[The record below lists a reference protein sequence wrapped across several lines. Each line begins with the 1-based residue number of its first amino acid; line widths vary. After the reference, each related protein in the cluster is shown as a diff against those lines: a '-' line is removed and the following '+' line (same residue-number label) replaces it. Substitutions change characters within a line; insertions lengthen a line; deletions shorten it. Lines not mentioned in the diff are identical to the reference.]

1 MQGFFIYTALVLLFR
16 VCIET
21 LIFDSEH
28 HTMKKLLYLFLAI
41 TIISCGGDDDGNAPL
56 DYLGTYRG
64 DIIVYLNGNYHSTL
78 NNHSMSFVS
87 VGSSNEVMI
96 DGNLIITNTCEF
108 DSSGF
113 VIPSTQA
120 VSSQT
125 FYALE
130 YGSGALNGNELQIE
144 LHQDQY
150 NSTTNLLTGSG
161 YWTGTL
167 IKVE

>member
-1 MQGFFIYTALVLLFR
+1 
-16 VCIET
+16 
-21 LIFDSEH
+21 
-28 HTMKKLLYLFLAI
+28 MKKLLYLFLAI

-64 DIIVYLNGNYHSTL
+64 DVIIYLNGDYHGTL

-120 VSSQT
+120 VSTQT

-130 YGSGALNGNELQIE
+130 YGSGTLSGNELQIE

-150 NSTTNLLTGSG
+150 DSTTNQLLTTG

-167 IKVE
+167 TKVE

>member
-1 MQGFFIYTALVLLFR
+1 MRNLL
-16 VCIET
+16 C
-21 LIFDSEH
+21 
-28 HTMKKLLYLFLAI
+28 LFLAI
-41 TIISCGGDDDGNAPL
+41 TIISCGEDDDGNAPL

-64 DIIVYLNGNYHSTL
+64 DVIIYLNGDYHGTL

-96 DGNLIITNTCEF
+96 DGNLIITSTCEF
-108 DSSGF
+108 GSSGF

-120 VSSQT
+120 VSTQT

-130 YGSGALNGNELQIE
+130 YGSGTLTGNELQIE

-150 NSTTNLLTGSG
+150 DSTTNQLLTTG

-167 IKVE
+167 TKVE

>member
-1 MQGFFIYTALVLLFR
+1 
-16 VCIET
+16 
-21 LIFDSEH
+21 
-28 HTMKKLLYLFLAI
+28 MKKLLYLFLAI
-41 TIISCGGDDDGNAPL
+41 IIISCGGDDDGNAPL

-64 DIIVYLNGNYHSTL
+64 DVMAYINGDYHSTV

-87 VGSSNEVMI
+87 IGSSNEVMI
-96 DGNLIITNTCEF
+96 DGNMIITNTCEF

-125 FYALE
+125 FYAIE
-130 YGSGALNGNELQIE
+130 YGSGTLSGNELQIE

-150 NSTTNLLTGSG
+150 DSATNQLLATG

-167 IKVE
+167 TKVE

>member
-1 MQGFFIYTALVLLFR
+1 
-16 VCIET
+16 
-21 LIFDSEH
+21 
-28 HTMKKLLYLFLAI
+28 MKKLLYLFFAI
-41 TIISCGGDDDGNAPL
+41 ITLSCGGDDDGNAPL
-56 DYLGTYRG
+56 NYLGTYRG
-64 DIIVYLNGNYHSTL
+64 DIVVNLNGNYHSTL
-78 NNHSMSFVS
+78 YNHSMTFVS
-87 VGSSNEVMI
+87 IGNDNEVMI

-120 VSSQT
+120 VSSQF

-130 YGSGALNGNELQIE
+130 YGSGTLSGNELLIE

-150 NSTTNLLTGSG
+150 LTGTNTLNGTG

-167 IKVE
+167 TKVE

>member
-1 MQGFFIYTALVLLFR
+1 
-16 VCIET
+16 
-21 LIFDSEH
+21 
-28 HTMKKLLYLFLAI
+28 MKKLLCLILALS
-41 TIISCGGDDDGNAPL
+41 IISCSGDDDGNAPI

-64 DIIVYLNGNYHSTL
+64 DVVTYLNGDYHGTL

-96 DGNLIITNTCEF
+96 DGNLIMTNTCEF

-125 FYALE
+125 FYAVE
-130 YGSGALNGNELQIE
+130 YGSGTLSGNELQIE

-150 NSTTNLLTGSG
+150 DSTTNQLLATG

-167 IKVE
+167 TKVE

>member
-1 MQGFFIYTALVLLFR
+1 
-16 VCIET
+16 
-21 LIFDSEH
+21 
-28 HTMKKLLYLFLAI
+28 MKKLLYLFLAI
-41 TIISCGGDDDGNAPL
+41 IIISCGGDDDGNAPL

-64 DIIVYLNGNYHSTL
+64 DVMTYLNGNYFQTL

-87 VGSSNEVMI
+87 IGSSNEVMI
-96 DGNLIITNTCEF
+96 DGNMIITNTCEF

-125 FYALE
+125 FYAIE
-130 YGSGALNGNELQIE
+130 YGSGTLSGNELQIE

-150 NSTTNLLTGSG
+150 DSATNQLLATG

-167 IKVE
+167 TKVE

>member
-1 MQGFFIYTALVLLFR
+1 
-16 VCIET
+16 
-21 LIFDSEH
+21 
-28 HTMKKLLYLFLAI
+28 MKNLLYLFLAI
-41 TIISCGGDDDGNAPL
+41 AIISCGGEDDGNAPL
-56 DYLGTYRG
+56 NYLGTYRG
-64 DIIVYLNGNYHSTL
+64 DVLTYLNGDYHGTL

-113 VIPSTQA
+113 VIPSTEA

-130 YGSGALNGNELQIE
+130 YGSGTLNGNELQIE

-150 NSTTNLLTGSG
+150 NSTTNQLTVQG

-167 IKVE
+167 TKVE

>member
-1 MQGFFIYTALVLLFR
+1 
-16 VCIET
+16 
-21 LIFDSEH
+21 
-28 HTMKKLLYLFLAI
+28 MKNLLYLFLAI
-41 TIISCGGDDDGNAPL
+41 SIISCGGDDDGNAPL
-56 DYLGTYRG
+56 DCLGTYRG
-64 DIIVYLNGNYHSTL
+64 DVVIYLNGDYHGTL

-125 FYALE
+125 FYAIE
-130 YGSGALNGNELQIE
+130 YGSGTLSGNELQIE

-150 NSTTNLLTGSG
+150 DSATNQLLATG

-167 IKVE
+167 TKVE

>member
-1 MQGFFIYTALVLLFR
+1 
-16 VCIET
+16 
-21 LIFDSEH
+21 
-28 HTMKKLLYLFLAI
+28 MKKLLCLILALS
-41 TIISCGGDDDGNAPL
+41 IISCSGDDDGNAPI

-64 DIIVYLNGNYHSTL
+64 DVVIYLNGDYHGTL

-96 DGNLIITNTCEF
+96 DGNLIMTNTCEF

-125 FYALE
+125 FYAIE
-130 YGSGALNGNELQIE
+130 YGSGTLSGNELQIE

-150 NSTTNLLTGSG
+150 DSTTNQLLATG

-167 IKVE
+167 TKVE